1 MISIKHSCSRGT
13 GKLVTVRIHL
23 EYVPIV
29 KIDGVMKMLFS
40 MKLAGLK
47 FKALNSKVL
56 AASVMM
62 I

>member
-1 MISIKHSCSRGT
+1 M
-13 GKLVTVRIHL
+13 TVRIHL

-47 FKALNSKVL
+47 FKALNSNVL